1 MLQRNVQLFKS
12 ELITRRP
19 LILETNSLEPSS
31 HFPLTKTLKSFV
43 LQHNGN
49 KNKIYRLDKQMKN
62 SIQKIIRKS
71 ASNLRCFWTSIPSL
85 DMDNMETFNWK
96 KMIAWNH
103 FEIPLNLPSIE
114 SCMSNLN
121 LAVAR

>member
-43 LQHNGN
+43 LQHNSN
-49 KNKIYRLDKQMKN
+49 KNKIFRLDKQMKN
-62 SIQKIIRKS
+62 LIKKIIRKS

-85 DMDNMETFNWK
+85 DMDNR
-96 KMIAWNH
+96 
-103 FEIPLNLPSIE
+103 LSIG
-114 SCMSNLN
+114 
-121 LAVAR
+121 RK

>member
-1 MLQRNVQLFKS
+1 M
-12 ELITRRP
+12 
-19 LILETNSLEPSS
+19 
-31 HFPLTKTLKSFV
+31 TKTLKSFV
-43 LQHNGN
+43 LQHNSN
-49 KNKIYRLDKQMKN
+49 MNKIFRLDKQMKN
-62 SIQKIIRKS
+62 VIQKIIRKS